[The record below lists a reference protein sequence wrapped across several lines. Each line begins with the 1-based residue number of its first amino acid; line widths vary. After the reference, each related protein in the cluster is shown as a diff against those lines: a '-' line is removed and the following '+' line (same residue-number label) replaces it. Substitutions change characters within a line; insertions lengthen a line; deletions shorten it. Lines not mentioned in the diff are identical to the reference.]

1 VATRKGRSP
10 EELQAAVERHLFR
23 YAGGFAPY
31 FGVKGEGTYIYDEQ
45 GRAILDFCSGQMCAT
60 LGHNHPAIVEAIH
73 DSCREVIHLFSGLLS
88 PPVVE
93 LSEELGSLLPPSLQ
107 KMMFMSTGSESNEA
121 ALRMAKLA
129 SGGFEVLAL
138 TGSWHGITAA
148 ASSSTYN
155 GGRAGYGPAQA
166 GTMALP
172 GPNCYRCPIRH
183 CRDRCDMTCLEVGFA
198 LYDSQSVGAPA
209 AVLVEPIQSSAGIIV
224 PPDGYFA
231 RLRELCDER
240 GLLLILDE
248 AQTGLGRLG
257 SHFAF
262 EELEVTPDI
271 LTLSKTLGN
280 GVPLAA
286 TVTGDEIE
294 ATCVDRRFLFY
305 TSHLSDPM
313 PAQVGLAVLRILKQ
327 EQLARRARE
336 MGAYF
341 MDGLR
346 QLQQRYECIG
356 DVRGRGLLL
365 GLEIVKDRESREP
378 DRPLAKRIQQRCLE
392 LGLVMHA
399 VRADWQSAVRLAPP
413 LTVGREE
420 LDLGLE
426 IMDRALR
433 DSLEASAGDGHRAV
447 NST

>member
-1 VATRKGRSP
+1 V
-10 EELQAAVERHLFR
+10 EEDVSAEKSVEHERLSAAVRRHMFR
-23 YAGGFAPY
+23 YAGQFAPY
-31 FGVKGEGTYIYDEQ
+31 FGVRGAGSYIYDER

-60 LGHNHPAIVEAIH
+60 LGHNHPAIVEAIER
-73 DSCREVIHLFSGLLS
+73 SCREVIHLFSGLLS

-93 LSEELGSLLPPSLQ
+93 LAEELGAILPDGLQ

-121 ALRMAKLA
+121 ALRAAKLA

-138 TGSWHGITAA
+138 TGSWHGITSG

-155 GGRAGYGPAQA
+155 GGRTGYGPSVP

-183 CRDRCDMTCLEVGFA
+183 CRDRCDMTCPEAGFA

-209 AVLVEPIQSSAGIIV
+209 AVIVEPIQSSAGIIV

-231 RLRELCDER
+231 RLKRLCDER

-257 SHFAF
+257 SNFAF
-262 EELEVTPDI
+262 EQFEVTPDI

-280 GVPLAA
+280 GVPIAA
-286 TVTGDEIE
+286 TITSDEIE
-294 ATCVDRRFLFY
+294 ETCFERKFLFY

-313 PAQVGLAVLRILKQ
+313 PAQVGLAVLRVLRT
-327 EQLARRARE
+327 ERLAERART

-341 MDGLR
+341 MEGLR
-346 QLQQRYECIG
+346 ALQQRYECIG
-356 DVRGRGLLL
+356 DVRGRGLLI
-365 GLEIVKDRESREP
+365 GLEIVKDRESRTP
-378 DRPLAKRIQQRCLE
+378 DRPLAARVQKRCLE
-392 LGLVMHA
+392 LGLVLHA
-399 VRADWQSAVRLAPP
+399 VRSDWQSAVRIAPP
-413 LTVGREE
+413 LTVSQGE
-420 LDLGLE
+420 LDSGLS
-426 IMDRALR
+426 IMEQAFAE
-433 DSLEASAGDGHRAV
+433 SLAAG
-447 NST
+447 S